1 MNIFVDLEMPIGALK
16 ILQAET
22 VGHQLLFPKTPTASV
37 LAKAT
42 PDVQFALADIAF
54 GQPDLSSIA
63 NAPRLKWI
71 HVSSSGYTRYDTAQ
85 FRALAAERKITFTNS
100 AGVYQEACAV
110 HVLSFMLAQARNLPA
125 ALSAR
130 VANATP
136 VWNQLRA
143 TSSTLRGETVL
154 ILGYGSIGRR
164 LVELLQP
171 FGMNF
176 LAYRRKARGD
186 ENIPIEVHRESVRK
200 SESGDVS
207 RAIVIS
213 WHACNPGNRGYL
225 TGQRDLANCVI
236 AGVSDH
242 QRVARSDEN
251 NSLRI
256 KKTRLDT
263 NAIERAGLALQ
274 ASQWCQHT
282 GVLRVL
288 HDAII
293 RAVGN
298 VIIVV
303 RVHRDA
309 VRLEQAVSDHR
320 VHYLRGS
327 LNSRQTQNR
336 RDP

>member
-186 ENIPIEVHRESVRK
+186 ENIPIVTGNQLTDALHRADHVINILPESVETK
-200 SESGDVS
+200 NFFD
-207 RAIVIS
+207 A
-213 WHACNPGNRGYL
+213 
-225 TGQRDLANCVI
+225 
-236 AGVSDH
+236 
-242 QRVARSDEN
+242 
-251 NSLRI
+251 
-256 KKTRLDT
+256 TRLAQIKPAAVFYNIGRGATVDQ
-263 NAIERAGLALQ
+263 NALAGALRSGHLKSAWLDVTDPEPLPDGHPLYLEPNCHITPHLAGGQPREAEALVRHFIGNFQ
-274 ASQWCQHT
+274 RFVNHEP
-282 GVLRVL
+282 LLDRVM
-288 HDAII
+288 
-293 RAVGN
+293 
-298 VIIVV
+298 
-303 RVHRDA
+303 
-309 VRLEQAVSDHR
+309 
-320 VHYLRGS
+320 
-327 LNSRQTQNR
+327 
-336 RDP
+336 